1 MPSNRSMARSARRR
15 ICRVFG
21 VVLCATL
28 LVVGGPGS
36 GRGVSA
42 ANRPKTKAAKTAK
55 PVKATKPPA
64 PAVPVTTP
72 VVRKKMVVGTITEPA
87 GLDPAA
93 VAGDLTG
100 VASIIAIY
108 DQLID
113 TPWGKP
119 PRPGLAESFTESPDR
134 LSWTLRVRSGVKFHD
149 GTDLTADAVKF
160 NLDRHRKSR
169 FTGVAVSV
177 IKSVDVID
185 PMTVRLSLDKPFG
198 ALPNL
203 LGGNIGIMLSPK
215 AIQEKGDVLNRQ
227 PTDAGTGPYILKE
240 WLPGDRIVVVRN
252 PDYWGTPKPRLD
264 QITFKIII
272 DEQSRL
278 AALQAGDVQSIVTLF
293 PDTVRRAVGDGF
305 VAVDPP
311 AAGSLAI
318 FFNNAKPPF
327 DDIRMRRA
335 AALAL
340 DTTAIGAALGDE
352 RAVKQGFGLW
362 PTDNPWYSPAG
373 EAPTFDRAAARASV
387 NDYIRT
393 SGLDA
398 SFTILYVGA
407 GSSTLDYIRLLT
419 KYWGDAGIA
428 VKTSAAADFNQL
440 LLALGTRQF
449 EAVVFGVG
457 LDKDPDTT
465 AYSVLRSTSP
475 ANFARYKNVEM
486 DAALD
491 DGRSAADPAARK
503 AAYARVQEIFRRDVP
518 FLVGSSGTAHIVSA
532 KTVCGIE
539 ATGGFP
545 AKTAGIG
552 NC

>member
-1 MPSNRSMARSARRR
+1 MPSNQRVARSSWPALRR
-15 ICRVFG
+15 VSG
-21 VVLCATL
+21 VALCATL
-28 LVVGGPGS
+28 LVAGGS
-36 GRGVSA
+36 GVNA
-42 ANRPKTKAAKTAK
+42 ASRPKTKAAKTAE

-64 PAVPVTTP
+64 PAAPVTTQ
-72 VVRKKMVVGTITEPA
+72 VARKKMVVGVLFEPF

-100 VASIIAIY
+100 ISSIIAIY

-169 FTGVAVSV
+169 FTGQAISV
-177 IKSVDVID
+177 IRSVDVVD
-185 PMTVRLSLDKPFG
+185 PMTVRLSLDKPFSG
-198 ALPNL
+198 LPNL

-215 AIQEKGDVLNRQ
+215 AIQEKADVLNRQ

-240 WLPGDRIVVVRN
+240 WLPGDRIIVVRN

-264 QITFKIII
+264 QITFKTII
-272 DEQSRL
+272 DEQTRL
-278 AALQAGDVQSIVTLF
+278 AALEAGDVQSIVTLS
-293 PDTVRRAVGDGF
+293 PGTVRRAVGDGF

-311 AAGSLAI
+311 PAGSLAI
-318 FFNNAKPPF
+318 FCNNAKPPF

-340 DTTAIGAALGDE
+340 DTKAIGAALGE
-352 RAVKQGFGLW
+352 EAAVKQGFGLW

-373 EAPTFDRAAARASV
+373 EAPGFDRVAARALV

-398 SFTILYVGA
+398 SFTILYLNVG
-407 GSSTLDYIRLLT
+407 GSTSDRLRLLT

-428 VKTSAAADFNQL
+428 VKTADLADVNQL
-440 LLALGTRQF
+440 LLALTTGQF
-449 EAVVFGVG
+449 EAVGGGVA

-465 AYSVLRSTSP
+465 AYAVLRSTSP
-475 ANFARYKNVEM
+475 ANFARYKSAEM
-486 DAALD
+486 DSALD
-491 DGRSAADPAARK
+491 DGRSASDPAARK

-518 FLVGSSGTAHIVSA
+518 FLVGSSGTVHILSA
-532 KTVCGIE
+532 KNVCGVD
-539 ATGGFP
+539 TSGGFP
-545 AKTAGIG
+545 AKTVGIG

>member
-1 MPSNRSMARSARRR
+1 MPNNRCVARSPRHLLRQA
-15 ICRVFG
+15 IRVA
-21 VVLCATL
+21 LCASL
-28 LVVGGPGS
+28 LVAGGPGA
-36 GRGVSA
+36 GRGVIA
-42 ANRPKTKAAKTAK
+42 ASRPKTKSAKTAK
-55 PVKATKPPA
+55 PVKATKPTA
-64 PAVPVTTP
+64 PAVSVTTQ
-72 VVRKKMVVGTITEPA
+72 VVRKKMVVGTISEPA

-93 VAGDLTG
+93 VAGDLTIN
-100 VASIIAIY
+100 ASIIAIY

-113 TPWGKP
+113 TPWGKA

-177 IKSVDVID
+177 IKGVDVID
-185 PMTVRLSLDKPFG
+185 PMTVRLSLDKPYG

-203 LGGNIGIMLSPK
+203 LGGSIGIMLSPK

-240 WLPGDRIVVVRN
+240 WLPGDRITVVRN

-264 QITFKIII
+264 QITFKMIS

-278 AALQAGDVQSIVTLF
+278 AALEAGDVQSIVTQS
-293 PDTVRRAVGDGF
+293 PGTVRRAVGDGF

-311 AAGSLAI
+311 AAGSVAI

-340 DTTAIGAALGDE
+340 DTTAIGAAFSDE
-352 RAVKQGFGLW
+352 GAVKQGFGLW

-373 EAPTFDRAAARASV
+373 DAPTFDRVAARALV
-387 NDYIRT
+387 NEYIRT
-393 SGLDA
+393 SGRDA
-398 SFTILYVGA
+398 SFTMLYVSA
-407 GSSTLDYIRLLT
+407 GDITPDYFRLLT
-419 KYWGDAGIA
+419 KYWSDAGIA
-428 VKTSAAADFNQL
+428 VKTSTVADLNQVI
-440 LLALGTRQF
+440 LALATGQF
-449 EAVVFGVG
+449 EAVAFVVG
-457 LDKDPDTT
+457 LDKDPDAT

-475 ANFARYKNVEM
+475 GNFARYKNAEM

-532 KTVCGIE
+532 KNVCGIE